1 MAGEGEPGIVL
12 GGGGGGGGRPG
23 EVGRKEGRRESR
35 GVGR

>member
-12 GGGGGGGGRPG
+12 GGGGGGRPG